1 MATAAARTGKTR
13 DARQLRSD
21 AALRSALIALIPRQ
35 PYDKITV
42 RDIVAEAGVGYA
54 TFFRH
59 YPSKDAMLD
68 AIAHD
73 EIAEMMA
80 LTAPLLDPQD
90 TRRTCVVLAQHVG
103 SRRAVWS
110 ALLAGGAA
118 VHLRE
123 QFVRIAS
130 EFSDFAAPSDWL
142 PRDLGVQFGVT
153 ATIEILGW
161 WLRDK
166 PDHPVDK
173 VAELLDRLTIAPTI
187 GALKRG

>member
-1 MATAAARTGKTR
+1 MATAAQTGKTR

-21 AALRSALIALIPRQ
+21 AALRAALIALIPRQ
-35 PYDKITV
+35 LYDKITV

-73 EIAEMMA
+73 ELAEMMA
-80 LTAPLLDPQD
+80 RTAPLLDPAD

-103 SRRAVWS
+103 SRREVWS
-110 ALLAGGAA
+110 ALLTGGAA
-118 VHLRE
+118 THLRE
-123 QFVRIAS
+123 QFVQIAD
-130 EFSDFAAPSDWL
+130 EVSDIAAPSDWL
-142 PRDLGVQFGVT
+142 PRDLGILFGVT

-166 PDHPVDK
+166 PDHPLED
-173 VAELLDRLTIAPTI
+173 VAELLDRLTIAPTV

>member
-1 MATAAARTGKTR
+1 MATSAAQTGKTR

-21 AALRSALIALIPRQ
+21 AALRAALIALIGRQ

-68 AIAHD
+68 AIACE
-73 EIAEMMA
+73 EIAEMLA
-80 LTAPLLDPQD
+80 
-90 TRRTCVVLAQHVG
+90 RRTCLVLADHVG
-103 SRRAVWS
+103 ARREVWS
-110 ALLAGGAA
+110 ALLTGGAA
-118 VHLRE
+118 THLRE
-123 QFVRIAS
+123 QFERLADEMSIAAFPS
-130 EFSDFAAPSDWL
+130 EWL
-142 PRDLGVQFGVT
+142 PRELGIRFGVT

-161 WLRDK
+161 WLRDR
-166 PDHPVDK
+166 PDYPLEE
-173 VAELLDRLTIAPTI
+173 VAELLDRLTIAPTV